1 MGKLI
6 GLIWNNRIPHRGSRI
21 EVPADGDP
29 RVNAMLYWG
38 IYESAEI
45 RFVRRYLGNELD
57 VIELGSSLG
66 GGSCEI
72 AKKLVGKK
80 KLVCVEANEQILQIL
95 RRNVQNNA
103 PEQKAGFVHG
113 AIDYSGKGVVEFVMG
128 NSNLSSH
135 VEYGAET
142 ALQKQVVPVVT
153 LSSLLESEGIEE
165 YALVSDIEGA
175 EAGLFVRDQQALAGC
190 KRMIIELHD
199 TIYNN
204 EAYTVQGLIE
214 LIKKNTGMVMR
225 DRYGSV
231 CVFEK

>member
-1 MGKLI
+1 
-6 GLIWNNRIPHRGSRI
+6 
-21 EVPADGDP
+21 
-29 RVNAMLYWG
+29 
-38 IYESAEI
+38 
-45 RFVRRYLGNELD
+45 
-57 VIELGSSLG
+57 
-66 GGSCEI
+66 
-72 AKKLVGKK
+72 VGKK

-103 PEQKAGFVHG
+103 PEQKARFVHG
-113 AIDYSGKGVVEFVMG
+113 AIDYSGKGVVELVMG

-214 LIKKNTGMVMR
+214 LIKKNTGMVMC